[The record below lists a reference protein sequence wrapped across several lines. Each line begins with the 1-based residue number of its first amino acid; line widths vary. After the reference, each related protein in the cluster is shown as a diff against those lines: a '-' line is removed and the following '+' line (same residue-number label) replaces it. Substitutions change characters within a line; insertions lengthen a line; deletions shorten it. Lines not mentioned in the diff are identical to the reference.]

1 MLINTLWKMS
11 FHLQASHTRSSFFPS
26 SFLFTHET
34 SVYAT
39 SSSTRCTKAF
49 HGAGKSLIDTHM
61 MKKQQKFFVYS
72 FRHRHTERKTFPTR
86 PNFFL
91 LRSLNILFSPPPSDS
106 PRVHVPKFFPLLCWG
121 SSTLLFWTFLYLK
134 FLQLSNRWR
143 IRRNKL
149 RSREPFS
156 IPN

>member
-1 MLINTLWKMS
+1 MS

-91 LRSLNILFSPPPSDS
+91 LRSLNILFSPPPSEVLT
-106 PRVHVPKFFPLLCWG
+106 PPVCMFPSFSRSFVEVL
-121 SSTLLFWTFLYLK
+121 
-134 FLQLSNRWR
+134 
-143 IRRNKL
+143 L
-149 RSREPFS
+149 RSCFEHFFT
-156 IPN
+156 